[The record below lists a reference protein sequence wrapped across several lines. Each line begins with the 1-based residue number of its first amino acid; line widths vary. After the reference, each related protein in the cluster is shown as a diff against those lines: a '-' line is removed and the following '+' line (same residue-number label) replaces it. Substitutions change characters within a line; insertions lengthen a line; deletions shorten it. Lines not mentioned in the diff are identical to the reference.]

1 MMVGK
6 RPIIYVP
13 KEESNGPL
21 NVTVALS
28 NGSLYRYIE
37 LINELLIPVLHI
49 RNKSFLCPV
58 RKSISLLAF

>member
-6 RPIIYVP
+6 RLIICVP
-13 KEESNGPL
+13 KEESDSLL

-28 NGSLYRYIE
+28 NGSPHRHIE

-49 RNKSFLCPV
+49 RNKSFLCPA